1 MKNMKQLLSGMLA
14 MLTVLMMAG
23 CMGDAD
29 PVRVSLDI
37 DASDLVLNIG
47 ETSTRVGSS
56 KAADSHF
63 TYRTDNPSVA
73 TVDEDGEVTARS
85 IGEATIT
92 VHMDENRTDWYA
104 ATDRSYRVVVKSP
117 SAEIL
122 RRYDRDT
129 PLTFVALEDG
139 KITISFNNGITLS
152 EDIIYTINAGYDK
165 IIPKNTQGS
174 YDIVVKK
181 NDFVQLFS
189 ENDAL
194 SSGITAGA
202 RGTTRAVA
210 DGAKYI
216 NIKPAMK
223 TEIYGNVMSML
234 EGEFFDDDCEIDADF
249 ALYGLFAGAEKLVN
263 NPFRHIEL
271 PAYELRDGCYQAM
284 FYGCKGLQRAP
295 DLPAGAVTGFCYKE
309 MFAGCSKLSY
319 LKCLA
324 DDISADDC
332 TKDWLTGA
340 GTEATDGKT
349 LATTFPFPENSND
362 GVPAGWTNEQLYPV
376 KSVTL
381 NKTSLEMIAGSA
393 ETGTAT
399 LTADVGPEYAS
410 DKTLFWLTSNEKVA
424 TVDDDGKVTAVGS
437 GEAKIT
443 ATAGGKTATC
453 TVKVTVLVT
462 GITLDETE
470 LDLTVDDDPVTLVA
484 KVTPEGATDKTV
496 TWSSSNDRVA
506 TVDANGKVKAVG
518 NGEAK
523 ITAKAG
529 DKTATCKVLVSTLAS
544 GVTLDKTELTL
555 KIEDSPVT
563 LVAKVTPASTSDKTV
578 TWRSSNEKVATVD
591 SNGKITPVGLGETK
605 ITAEANGYTATC
617 TVKVIELVSSITL
630 DKTDL
635 SLNACLPTATL
646 TATVK
651 SDPSYVK
658 GVSWSSGDKKV
669 ATVDANGKVT
679 AVGSGTT
686 TITATA
692 YNKSATCK
700 VTVATGGV
708 ALSKATVGMVI
719 CEHGKAYEATT
730 GNLACGG
737 KKVAVVA
744 YKGAAGSADTSKD
757 ASGYVGLA
765 IAMAD
770 ASNGCLWAAD
780 KYGTCIRNGCTDD
793 FKTAI
798 GKTGDFGKGIDN
810 SFRLA
815 TGACGTSSDRH
826 NHPAARAAVDYRVT
840 VAPPTGTSQWF
851 LPTLYQWNLMLKGM
865 CGDHGDVS
873 RTDNSSYKAEQFSKK
888 ITAAGG
894 TALEPKSYWSS
905 VECEWMANAWLM
917 QFGDGK
923 VENRSKSS
931 SSNTFNVRAVL
942 AF

>member
-744 YKGAAGSADTSKD
+744 YKGAAGTADTSTSTD

-765 IAMAD
+765 IALKD
-770 ASNGCLWAAD
+770 ANDGNRCPWYNKKEGACLPQTRYYSNALES
-780 KYGTCIRNGCTDD
+780 N
-793 FKTAI
+793 
-798 GKTGDFGKGIDN
+798 FGKGIEFTN
-810 SFRLA
+810 TLA
-815 TGACGTSSDRH
+815 GGCGASH
-826 NHPAARAAVDYRVT
+826 VHAAARAAKDYKYDAS
-840 VAPPTGTSQWF
+840 VAAGAHPTGTSQWF
-851 LPTLYQWNLMLKGM
+851 LPTIYQWNRIVKGM
-865 CGDHGDVS
+865 CGNHGDL
-873 RTDNSSYKAEQFSKK
+873 TTTEKGDYKYDKFNTKV
-888 ITAAGG
+888 TAAGG
-894 TALEPKSYWSS
+894 TGVQNYTSWSS
-905 VECEWMANAWLM
+905 TEDDNIGVWGMNFNL
-917 QFGDGK
+917 GK
-923 VENRSKSS
+923 VSGLYKYND
-931 SSNTFNVRAVL
+931 FYVRAVL

>member
-1 MKNMKQLLSGMLA
+1 
-14 MLTVLMMAG
+14 MLTVLMMVD
-23 CMGDAD
+23 CTGDAD

-104 ATDRSYRVVVKSP
+104 ATDRTYRVVVKAP
-117 SAEIL
+117 SAETL
-122 RRYDRDT
+122 RQYDRDT

-630 DKTDL
+630 DKTEL
-635 SLNACLPTATL
+635 SLNASCLPTATL

-692 YNKSATCK
+692 HNKSATCK
-700 VTVATGGV
+700 VTVAAGGV

-744 YKGAAGSADTSKD
+744 YKGAAGTADTSTRID

-780 KYGTCIRNGCTDD
+780 KYGTCIKYGQDND

-815 TGACGTSSDRH
+815 TGECGTSSRH

-840 VAPPTGTSQWF
+840 VAPPPGTSQWF
-851 LPTLYQWNLMLKGM
+851 LPTLYQWNLMVKGM
-865 CGDHGDVS
+865 CGDHGDLS

>member
-1 MKNMKQLLSGMLA
+1 MKQLLSGMLA
-14 MLTVLMMAG
+14 MLTVLMMVD
-23 CMGDAD
+23 CTGDAD

-37 DASDLVLNIG
+37 DASDLVLTIG
-47 ETSTRVGSS
+47 ETSTRMGSS

-104 ATDRSYRVVVKSP
+104 ATDRTYRVVVKAP
-117 SAEIL
+117 SAETL
-122 RRYDRDT
+122 RQYDRDT

-630 DKTDL
+630 DKTEL
-635 SLNACLPTATL
+635 SLNASCLPTATL

-692 YNKSATCK
+692 HNKSATCK
-700 VTVATGGV
+700 VTVAAGGV

-744 YKGAAGSADTSKD
+744 YKGAAGTADTSTRID

-780 KYGTCIRNGCTDD
+780 KYGTCIKYGQDND

-815 TGACGTSSDRH
+815 TGECGTSSRH

-840 VAPPTGTSQWF
+840 VAPPPGTSQWF
-851 LPTLYQWNLMLKGM
+851 LPTLYQWNLMVKGM
-865 CGDHGDVS
+865 CGDHGDLS

>member
-1 MKNMKQLLSGMLA
+1 
-14 MLTVLMMAG
+14 MLTVLMMVD
-23 CMGDAD
+23 CTGDAD

-37 DASDLVLNIG
+37 DASDLVLTIG
-47 ETSTRVGSS
+47 ETSTRMGSS

-104 ATDRSYRVVVKSP
+104 ATDRTYRVVVKAP
-117 SAEIL
+117 SAETL
-122 RRYDRDT
+122 RQYDRDT

-139 KITISFNNGITLS
+139 KITITFNNGITLS

-744 YKGAAGSADTSKD
+744 YKGAAGTADTSTRID

-780 KYGTCIRNGCTDD
+780 KYGTCIKYGQDND

-815 TGACGTSSDRH
+815 TGECGTSSRH

-840 VAPPTGTSQWF
+840 VAPPPGTSQWF
-851 LPTLYQWNLMLKGM
+851 LPTLYQWNLMVKGM
-865 CGDHGDVS
+865 CGDHGDLS